1 MMKGKYFNCS
11 EKYKGFCNKKNLL
24 HCICPF
30 NNSKIES
37 ADSFVRYKEVQKPPP
52 RTSQNLI
59 RNTVCDVIK
68 AYYLFG
74 ES

>member
-11 EKYKGFCNKKNLL
+11 AKYKGFCNKILL

-37 ADSFVRYKEVQKPPP
+37 ADSYENIIRKEKPP

-68 AYYLFG
+68 AHYFFG
-74 ES
+74 DS

>member
-11 EKYKGFCNKKNLL
+11 EEEKTTQRNFCNKILL
-24 HCICPF
+24 LCVCPF

-37 ADSFVRYKEVQKPPP
+37 ADSFEKTTENFTKK
-52 RTSQNLI
+52 SLI
-59 RNTVCDVIK
+59 RNTVCDVFK